1 MNLTNDEINNNGIP
15 KKSFIHNLLKLMRPK
30 QWVKNLF
37 VIGPLIFSVSFLEP
51 KKIEYSLIAFILF
64 CLISSTVYIM
74 NDIVD
79 VEKDRIHPKKRN
91 RPIASGAIKVPAAVV
106 SLLVLLA
113 ISLIGS
119 YLINFELFIVIIL
132 YFINNIL
139 YSFKIK
145 HIVIVDVISIAI
157 GFILRVIAGGI
168 AIDVNLSG
176 WILLCTFFI
185 SLFLGFEKRKN
196 ELLKLQG
203 NANEHR
209 KILDDYSEELLNQIS
224 NICVP
229 CTLVSY
235 AMYTFIGHPNPYMML
250 TNLFVV
256 YGLFRYKYLVIKK
269 GEGGSPTEAL
279 LTDKALIINI
289 ILWAVASMVILVWFS

>member
-1 MNLTNDEINNNGIP
+1 MSFTNEE
-15 KKSFIHNLLKLMRPK
+15 KKDNASFFPSLLKLMRPK

-37 VIGPLIFSVSFLEP
+37 VIGPLIFSLSFLSP
-51 KKIEYSLIAFILF
+51 GKIEKSIIAFILF

-79 VEKDRIHPKKRN
+79 VEKDRIHPKKKN
-91 RPIASGAIKVPAAVV
+91 RPIASGAIKIPAAIV
-106 SLLVLLA
+106 SLLVLLV
-113 ISLIGS
+113 ISLGTA
-119 YLINFELFIVIIL
+119 YFINIALFIVLII
-132 YFINNIL
+132 YFVNNIL

-168 AIDVNLSG
+168 AIDVKLSG

-196 ELLKLQG
+196 EIIKLQG

-209 KILDDYSEELLNQIS
+209 KILDDYSEDLLTQIS
-224 NICVP
+224 NISVP

-256 YGLFRYKYLVIKK
+256 YGMFRYKYLVLKK
-269 GEGGSPTEAL
+269 GIGGSPTEAL
-279 LTDKALIINI
+279 LKDKALIINI
-289 ILWAVASMVILVWFS
+289 ILWAISCMVILLWFNK

>member
-1 MNLTNDEINNNGIP
+1 MNLTNEKINDDNT

-30 QWVKNLF
+30 QWVKNFF
-37 VIGPLIFSVSFLEP
+37 VIGPLIFSLGFLDP
-51 KKIEYSLIAFILF
+51 KKILSSFIAFILF

-79 VEKDRIHPKKRN
+79 IEKDKMHPKKKN
-91 RPIASGAIKVPAAVV
+91 RPLASEAIKIPTAIV
-106 SLLVLLA
+106 SLLILLS

-119 YLINFELFIVIIL
+119 YLINFGLFIIMIL

-145 HIVIVDVISIAI
+145 HVVIIDVISIAI

-168 AIDVNLSG
+168 AIDVTLSG

-196 ELLKLQG
+196 EILKLQG

-209 KILDDYSEELLNQIS
+209 KILDDYSEDLLNQIS

-235 AMYTFIGHPNPYMML
+235 AIYTFIGHPNPYMML

-279 LTDKALIINI
+279 ITDKALIINI
-289 ILWAVASMVILVWFS
+289 ILWAIASMIILLWFN